1 MTNQNMDHK
10 LQIFLNDNKIIQS
23 DSSNLITT
31 TSYSSSM
38 NEEVDISFTK
48 NFVKR
53 SISQNP
59 QMNINRG
66 IIRRRKKRETYRRT
80 KSHGDTP
87 CAISGFWNWQLE
99 IGSWKE
105 IEVEIL
111 KKKRKKRR
119 ENPNNQR
126 NMIEK
131 RRKSNPNMERFTL
144 NFFKASSATEKDTN
158 GKKHLH

>member
-1 MTNQNMDHK
+1 MDHK

-66 IIRRRKKRETYRRT
+66 TLLRRKKRKIYRRT

-105 IEVEIL
+105 IVLESPT
-111 KKKRKKRR
+111 KKRKRR
-119 ENPNNQR
+119 RQDLRNQR
-126 NMIEK
+126 NMIKE
-131 RRKSNPNMERFTL
+131 RTKSNPNMERFTL
-144 NFFKASSATEKDTN
+144 NFLEASSGTRKNTS
-158 GKKHLH
+158 GKRHLVLC